1 MSLKVA
7 SLNSGSNGNC
17 YYIGNEQEAVLI
29 DVGLSCRETEK
40 RMRRLGLT
48 MERVKAIF
56 ISHEHG
62 DHIRGVDVISRKF
75 SIPVYVTE
83 KTLRYVPRLDKSLAI
98 PFMPGQPIFIGDIS
112 VTPFPKFHDAIDPHS
127 FVLSHNGTNIGV
139 FTDIGINC
147 ANVIEHFQQCHACFL
162 EANYD
167 ATMLD
172 TGRYPY
178 HLKNRIRG
186 GHGHLSNAQALEL
199 FLAHRPSFMSH
210 LFLSH
215 LSKDNNDP
223 ELALQLFTPH
233 AGDVKVIVASR
244 YEESGLYYINSNDQ
258 PDVIV
263 TKMQQASLF

>member
-1 MSLKVA
+1 
-7 SLNSGSNGNC
+7 
-17 YYIGNEQEAVLI
+17 
-29 DVGLSCRETEK
+29 
-40 RMRRLGLT
+40 
-48 MERVKAIF
+48 
-56 ISHEHG
+56 
-62 DHIRGVDVISRKF
+62 
-75 SIPVYVTE
+75 
-83 KTLRYVPRLDKSLAI
+83 
-98 PFMPGQPIFIGDIS
+98 
-112 VTPFPKFHDAIDPHS
+112 
-127 FVLSHNGTNIGV
+127 
-139 FTDIGINC
+139 
-147 ANVIEHFQQCHACFL
+147 
-162 EANYD
+162 
-167 ATMLD
+167 MLD